1 MKPTQ
6 GNHITIVF
14 KNSIKLDGEVVE
26 WNDTNSILKTLEG
39 INTIIIPDHSEIL
52 FYKFNSA
59 AKDFEIVK
67 SIPHKTEK
75 DLMTLA
81 ELKKEKILIEQEQI
95 RERMSSHEIKE
106 VKEINYGLPNFTI
119 KRPKQHTEQEIP
131 REDNN
136 FTGELSDLFS
146 KKD

>member
-1 MKPTQ
+1 MKPSP

-14 KNSIKLDGEVVE
+14 KNSIKLDGEVIE

-39 INTIIIPDHSEIL
+39 INTIIVPDHSEIL

-59 AKDFEIVK
+59 VKDFETIK

-81 ELKKEKILIEQEQI
+81 ELRKEKMLIDREQI
-95 RERMSSHEIKE
+95 GEKLSSHTLNSGSA
-106 VKEINYGLPNFTI
+106 VNYGIPNITF
-119 KRPKQHTEQEIP
+119 KSPEQHTEQEIP

-146 KKD
+146 KK